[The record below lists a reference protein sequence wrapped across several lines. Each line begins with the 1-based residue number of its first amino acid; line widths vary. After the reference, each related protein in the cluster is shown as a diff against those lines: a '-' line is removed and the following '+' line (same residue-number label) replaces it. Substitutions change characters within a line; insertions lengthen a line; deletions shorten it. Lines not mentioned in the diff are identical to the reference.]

1 MTQPTA
7 LYLADVIANDPC
19 SKAHHDAA
27 AAELRRLHDDYEN
40 ALKHFAE
47 VVDGYKQM
55 AAQRDE
61 LLAALKLMLA
71 SHDATCPGEEC
82 QLSGVDLARA
92 AIAKAQQ

>member
-7 LYLADVIANDPC
+7 LYLADVLANDPC

-27 AAELRRLHDDYEN
+27 AAELRRLAKVE
-40 ALKHFAE
+40 
-47 VVDGYKQM
+47 
-55 AAQRDE
+55 AQRDE